1 MGLKEVLMRLR
12 TLRLFGLGAALALW
26 ALATGAVGIA
36 QRVLTVCPS
45 GCDFTSIQAAI
56 SAAPEGSTIQ
66 VKAGTYKENLIITKP
81 LSLVG
86 EGPGKTIIQGGI
98 AILATKIINVM
109 GFTVQGQGIQV
120 QDSQTVSLL
129 NNVIEKSASDGLSI
143 ANSATVTVRGSTIQN
158 SKGSGIVIGLGS
170 KAAISANTIHGNG
183 GDGISIGASQADL
196 RDNLIT
202 NNAGCGIRADS
213 ASQLSGSGN
222 TSQAN
227 GGGNT
232 CGNVPSE
239 LIVPTPPQP
248 PLGMVLIPAGE
259 FQMGDSF
266 KEGDSDERP
275 VHTVFVSAFYMDKYE
290 VTKGFWDEVAN
301 WAAANGYDI
310 EAADGAGKA
319 GNHPVQDVT
328 WYEAV
333 KWANARSEREGLTPC
348 YYTDR
353 TQATVYRKGNVDVPI
368 EGVKWSGCGYRLP
381 TEAEWEKAARGGCE
395 GHRFPWCD
403 SDEIQHA
410 RANYDS
416 SGGYSYDTS
425 PTQGYNPACK
435 TGDAPYTCPVGSF
448 APNGYGLYDMA
459 GNVWEWV
466 WDWYNG
472 GYYTFSPGSD
482 PRGPASGSTRVVRG
496 GSWFNRAS
504 DCRVANRR
512 DFSPNVKIY
521 YSALGFRLVRTAP

>member
-98 AILATKIINVM
+98 AILATKIINVT

-143 ANSATVTVRGSTIQN
+143 ANSATVTVRESTIQN

-227 GGGNT
+227 GGGNA

-266 KEGDSDERP
+266 KEGNPDERP

-290 VTKGFWDEVAN
+290 VTKALWDEVAS

-310 EAADGAGKA
+310 KPADGDGKA
-319 GNHPVQDVT
+319 PDHPVYNVT
-328 WYEAV
+328 WYEVV
-333 KWANARSEREGLTPC
+333 KWANARSEKEGLTPC
-348 YYTDR
+348 YYTDGAQ
-353 TQATVYRKGNVDVPI
+353 TTVYRTGNVNVRNDW
-368 EGVKWSGCGYRLP
+368 VKWSGCGYRLP
-381 TEAEWEKAARGGCE
+381 TEAEWEKAARGGVA
-395 GHRFPWCD
+395 GRRFPW
-403 SDEIQHA
+403 SDTDTIQHA
-410 RANYDS
+410 RANYQS
-416 SGGYSYDTS
+416 NFIYSYDTS
-425 PTQGYNPACK
+425 PSRGYHPTFAV
-435 TGDAPYTCPVGSF
+435 GGFPYTSPVGSF

-466 WDWYNG
+466 WDWYFG
-472 GYYTFSPGSD
+472 DYYSSGVNSD
-482 PRGPASGSTRVVRG
+482 PRGPASGSGRVSRG
-496 GSWFNRAS
+496 GGWDGYAYY
-504 DCRVANRR
+504 CRVANRLSY
-512 DFSPNVKIY
+512 SPGSSD
-521 YSALGFRLVRTAP
+521 YSLGFRLVRTAP